1 MKAPRFILSAL
12 LLASLPALGLP
23 VAPVHA
29 QECTDVPGEDHP
41 VLGRF
46 PGACLVGHHLAEFD
60 ALALP
65 TGAWSSD
72 GFRSTLELEGR
83 LTRLVYLIPE
93 AERTPLQ
100 LFRNYEQALANGG
113 FEVLFSCQEGS
124 CLDVTGYIPQ
134 SRFTVDY
141 YQTRALGRTGDH
153 ANTAFAYGVDGLRYL
168 AARSRDGGT
177 HVGVMVASTQH
188 LFFDRQ
194 QRVAVYLEVME
205 TEAME
210 QLLDAVAMGRGLEER
225 GSVTLENIY
234 FDVGAATL
242 TPESDPALEEM
253 AKLLQGNSQLQVF
266 IVGHTDAVGSYEAN
280 LDLSRR
286 RAEAVVEALM
296 NRFGVSSRQVVPAG
310 VGPLAPLAS
319 NSTDEG
325 RTLNRRVELVA
336 R

>member
-1 MKAPRFILSAL
+1 MANYRFTLSAAL
-12 LLASLPALGLP
+12 LVSISALGLP
-23 VAPVHA
+23 AAVQA

-41 VLGRF
+41 ILGRF
-46 PGACLVGHHLAEFD
+46 PGACLVGYAAAEFD
-60 ALALP
+60 GIALP
-65 TGAWSSD
+65 TGAWSSE
-72 GFRSTLELEGR
+72 GFRSTLDLEGR
-83 LTRLVYLIPE
+83 LTRLVYLIPQ

-113 FEVLFSCQEGS
+113 FEVLFSCQERS
-124 CLDVTGYIPQ
+124 CDVSGQDTQ
-134 SRFTVDY
+134 SRFARDY
-141 YQTRALGRTGDH
+141 YQTRALGRMGDH
-153 ANTAFAYGVDGLRYL
+153 ANTAFAYGVDGLRYV

-177 HVGVMVASTQH
+177 HVGVMVASTDH

-194 QRVAVYLEVME
+194 RRVAVYLEVME

-210 QLLDAVAMGRGLEER
+210 QLLLDAVAMGRGLEER

-234 FDVGAATL
+234 FDFGAATL

-286 RAEAVVEALM
+286 RAEAVVEALV
-296 NRFGVSSRQVVPAG
+296 NRFGVASRQVVPAG
-310 VGPLAPLAS
+310 VGPLAPLVS
-319 NSTDEG
+319 NSTEEG